1 MSWEKGHSLLGPGSL
16 QSLTHMPPKGEGEQG
31 KRGKGRMSEGA
42 PAPRG
47 NPSPSTGP
55 EGSHTYADILS
66 HTPLTCQARP
76 EQYLRPADKQKAL
89 KHKHP

>member
-16 QSLTHMPPKGEGEQG
+16 QSLTHMPPEGEGEQG

-55 EGSHTYADILS
+55 EGSHTHADILS